1 MAQLFRQFTRLSL
14 PYPPLPDAVGARS
27 MRRRR
32 DRPHAGAEK
41 VKASQQHAGNGSAP
55 SRLVARLT
63 DANENHRPRHIR

>member
-41 VKASQQHAGNGSAP
+41 VKPSQQHAGNGSAP
-55 SRLVARLT
+55 SRLVAR
-63 DANENHRPRHIR
+63 